1 LGSVISIDLLSQASH
16 LSLRKESGKTYVFD
30 PLRKKWLVLQQEELV
45 RQCLMVW
52 FHREMGY
59 PSQRMSAERGLN
71 VQGSTRRYDLLVY
84 DKQISPWLLA
94 ECKAPQVT
102 LNDRVWEQ
110 AGQYNWFDTRLR
122 VPYILITNG
131 IDTYCSKINYEQRV
145 WEPMDMVP
153 QWEG

>member
-1 LGSVISIDLLSQASH
+1 
-16 LSLRKESGKTYVFD
+16 
-30 PLRKKWLVLQQEELV
+30 
-45 RQCLMVW
+45 
-52 FHREMGY
+52 
-59 PSQRMSAERGLN
+59 MSAERGLN

-94 ECKAPQVT
+94 ECKAPQVA